1 MMNICFKNELGGKNG
16 QKSLRFKKAEAQ
28 SYMNFIKIFFK
39 TVKRELL
46 RVINQI
52 RNRKEVTDIKA
63 FNLHVHLFKMVCS
76 KGHNS
81 NSIIKQKVL
90 EDYVLITSDTS
101 LRFLKTS
108 YVDLS
113 LLPFLTRLVS
123 LNERNVANQVQLDF
137 Q

>member
-1 MMNICFKNELGGKNG
+1 
-16 QKSLRFKKAEAQ
+16 
-28 SYMNFIKIFFK
+28 
-39 TVKRELL
+39 
-46 RVINQI
+46 
-52 RNRKEVTDIKA
+52 
-63 FNLHVHLFKMVCS
+63 MVCS

-123 LNERNVANQVQLDF
+123 LNERNVANQV
-137 Q
+137 